1 MFPQKKT
8 YLRSMIVI
16 YIFEGNV
23 NNLHTNKTLRVTIV
37 GHTRVRTIHQSFNE
51 TRTNNWTRG
60 GDEYSEY
67 LGMMTMISAMMID

>member
-1 MFPQKKT
+1 
-8 YLRSMIVI
+8 MIVI

-60 GDEYSEY
+60 GGGGDEYSEY
-67 LGMMTMISAMMID
+67 LGMMTMISAMTAMMIDW